1 LKNGKRDVIEKD
13 YTESIVDGFDFE
25 LPSVDDHFAKL
36 INDFDV
42 NITGDGKSLDLS
54 VDVGSN
60 VYLQPHSNT
69 IGSTADTTS
78 LSKMGSGEQVP
89 QNGSGLELMIIPIT
103 LLLFFKSLMQ
113 AFEKRGMSSGR
124 LHARQWREIAA

>member
-1 LKNGKRDVIEKD
+1 MKNGKRDVIEKD
-13 YTESIVDGFDFE
+13 YTEGIIDGLDFE
-25 LPSVDDHFAKL
+25 LPSGDDHLAKL
-36 INDFDV
+36 TNDFDV
-42 NITGDGKSLDLS
+42 IFTGDGKNLDLS

-69 IGSTADTTS
+69 IESTVDTRS

-113 AFEKRGMSSGR
+113 AFEMSSGR